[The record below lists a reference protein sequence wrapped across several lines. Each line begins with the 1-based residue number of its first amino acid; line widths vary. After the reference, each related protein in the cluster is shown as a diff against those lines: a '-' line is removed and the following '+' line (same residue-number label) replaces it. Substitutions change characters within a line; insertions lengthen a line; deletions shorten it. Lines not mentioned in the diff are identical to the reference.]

1 MGTCGQKRHARTALP
16 ARVQFLPSG
25 GFSVAAMVVAL
36 VGAALVLRRDVPKAY
51 GLGVVMVAVFL
62 VDFAGQVFTR
72 QAAGLELGYQPTAFF
87 RGEGWWMPFTSV
99 FAHAPPS
106 GRGILNLHLIGNL
119 FILVTAG
126 PALEARIG
134 DKRFLLI
141 FGLSALAALVAH
153 TLLAYAT
160 DIVSPNQVAM
170 GASGGIFGM
179 LTAFAVRHPKE
190 RLPVILFF
198 VFWLPAFVV
207 LLIYLGIN
215 VFLMLGGSQSVAWWG
230 HFAGFLTGLAFA
242 YTVPAGPPTASLLGS
257 ARGLPDPARLE
268 PLATTPHL
276 RRILDRIK
284 QFTPETRTEHDA
296 VWADAWLDKFFAQA
310 TCPEGHAFKRDG
322 LKATCAG
329 GEATVDF
336 ARAR

>member
-1 MGTCGQKRHARTALP
+1 MGTSGQKRHARTAPP

-25 GFSVAAMVVAL
+25 GFAVAAMVVAL
-36 VGAALVLRRDVPKAY
+36 GGAALVLRRDVPKAY

-72 QAAGLELGYQPTAFF
+72 QTPGLELGYRPSEFF
-87 RGEGWWMPFTSV
+87 AGDEWWSPFTSV

-106 GRGILNLHLIGNL
+106 GRSLLNLHLIGNL

-134 DKRFLLI
+134 ERRFLLI
-141 FGLSALAALVAH
+141 FGVSALVALVAH
-153 TLLAYAT
+153 TLLAYVT
-160 DIVSPNQVAM
+160 DIVRPDQLAM
-170 GASGGIFGM
+170 GASGGIFGI

-190 RLPVILFF
+190 RLPIILFF

-215 VFLMLGGSQSVAWWG
+215 VFLMLGGAQGVAWWG
-230 HFAGFLTGLAFA
+230 HFAGFLVGLGFA
-242 YTVPAGPPTASLLGS
+242 YTVPAGAATTSLLGS
-257 ARGLPDPARLE
+257 PKGLPDASKLE
-268 PLATTPHL
+268 PLATTAQL
-276 RRILDRIK
+276 RRILERIK

-310 TCPEGHAFKRDG
+310 ACPDGHPFRRDG

-329 GEATVDF
+329 GETTVDF
-336 ARAR
+336 ARTR